1 MIKHITIL
9 TALMMVVAIMWGGS
23 VAAEPIDVLNAA
35 CKGRTN
41 AVCTSGSDD
50 VYGLIK
56 NVISI
61 LVTIVAFVSVI
72 MIIVGGIQYAT
83 SGGDAS
89 QTKKAKDTVIYAVV
103 GLVISIMAYA
113 IVNWVIGKV

>member
-1 MIKHITIL
+1 MKKYVTLFI
-9 TALMMVVAIMWGGS
+9 AS
-23 VAAEPIDVLNAA
+23 VGLLFSMGAAPLYAAPVDVLSGGCGDYQV
-35 CKGRTN
+35 CKGE
-41 AVCTSGSDD
+41 GG
-50 VYGLIK
+50 VYNTIK

-61 LVTIVAFVSVI
+61 LVSIAGIIAVI
-72 MIIVGGIQYAT
+72 MIVVGGITYAT

-89 QTKKAKDTVIYAVV
+89 QTKRGKDTVIYAVV